1 MIECGVVRASA
12 SPYLLASLLAGASQL
27 SCGSQT
33 CHLSTCGSLC
43 TDLETD
49 PDNCGT
55 CGSACGSDQTC
66 AAGTCSGVMPGS
78 ACNAP
83 EVTCGDVCV
92 DLMTSPGNCGACGSA
107 CHAFGECDSGACAN
121 PLVAMRTD
129 VTTGSA
135 QGRDLFVLDDVTLA
149 RVQLDTASTS
159 LGGVVDQATL
169 PDGRVVFVGAE
180 DTAGVFELFLA
191 SPLGGALAKLSGP
204 LVAGGNVQPGLVIAG
219 TTVVYRA
226 DADVAGQIELFAV
239 NADTGTVVK
248 VNGTLPTGAN
258 VSPVVAISADA
269 TKIAYVADQDT
280 AGLEEAFLVDLAG
293 SAAPTKLNATVTDGV
308 WDLAMSADATTVAY
322 RDDDGSAGAPQ
333 LFVVET
339 ANPGVAIHVDNALQA
354 GYTALDFYTFSGT
367 SLFYAGGDNTLQ
379 ASLWESATG
388 SATVAS
394 EQIVAATSLT
404 SVQTIFQVSADGT
417 TVYYRQTESG
427 PTSTKQLF
435 AQSIAGGSAV
445 ALSPA
450 AVEVADFAL
459 SPDGSHIAFRTG
471 ADGAEGGSV
480 NRGTNGPFPDTSLAP
495 AIDELDLTGSDA
507 VVELGSDANDGIA
520 AGYVVLADGRCVF
533 LGDLDVSGQQDAFLA
548 SGTTDSSVDVGPPL
562 GSAAGANASD
572 VAALSPF

>member
-1 MIECGVVRASA
+1 MIECDVVRAAA

-27 SCGSQT
+27 SCSSKV

-55 CGSACGSDQTC
+55 CGSACGDEQTC
-66 AAGTCSGVMPGS
+66 NAGKCTGGMPGS
-78 ACNAP
+78 ACTAP
-83 EVTCGDVCV
+83 EVSCGDVCV
-92 DLMTSPGNCGACGSA
+92 NLSSSPGNCGACGSA
-107 CHAFGECDSGACAN
+107 CHAFGECNSGACAN
-121 PLVAMRTD
+121 PLVVMRTD
-129 VTTGSA
+129 ATTGSA
-135 QGRDLFVLDDVTLA
+135 DGRDLFVLDDVTLT
-149 RVQLDTASTS
+149 RVQLDTASTA

-204 LVAGGNVQPGLVIAG
+204 LVAGGNVQPGVVVAG
-219 TTVVYRA
+219 TTIIYRA

-248 VNGTLPTGAN
+248 VNAALPTGAN

-269 TKIAYVADQDT
+269 TKVAYVADQDT

-293 SAAPTKLNATVTDGV
+293 SGAPTKLNATVVNGV
-308 WDLAMSADATTVAY
+308 WDLAMSADASTVAY
-322 RDDDGSAGAPQ
+322 RNDDASTNAPQ

-339 ANPGVAIHVDNALQA
+339 ANPGAAIHVDNALQPT
-354 GYTALDFYTFSGT
+354 YTALDFYTFSGT
-367 SLFYAGGDNTLQ
+367 NLFYAGAENTLQ
-379 ASLWESATG
+379 ASLWETATG

-394 EQIVAATSLT
+394 QQIVAGSSLT
-404 SVQTIFQVSADGT
+404 SVQNIFQVSADGK

-435 AQSIAGGSAV
+435 AQSVAGGSAV
-445 ALSPA
+445 ALSPTA
-450 AVEVADFAL
+450 IEVADFAL
-459 SPDGSHIAFRTG
+459 SPDQSHIAFRVG

-480 NRGTNGPFPDTSLAP
+480 NRGTNGPFLDNSLAP
-495 AIDELDLTGSDA
+495 AIDELDLTGSAA
-507 VVELGSDANDGIA
+507 VIELGSDANDGIA
-520 AGYVVLADGRCVF
+520 AGYVVLDDGRCVF
-533 LGDLDVSGQQDAFLA
+533 MGDLDVPAQQDAFLA
-548 SGTTDSSVDVGPPL
+548 SGTTDSSIDVGPPL
-562 GSAAGANASD
+562 GSAAGANATD
-572 VAALSPF
+572 VVALSPF